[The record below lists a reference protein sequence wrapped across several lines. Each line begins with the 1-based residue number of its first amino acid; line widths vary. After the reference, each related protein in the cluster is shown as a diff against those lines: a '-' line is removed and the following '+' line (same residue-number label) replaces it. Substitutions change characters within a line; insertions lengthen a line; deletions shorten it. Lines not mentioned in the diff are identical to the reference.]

1 MEDDNKSLYIPHTK
15 KLIANNLVSD
25 TISALMKD
33 DTPHKSPA
41 ISSHTMLV
49 T

>member
-1 MEDDNKSLYIPHTK
+1 MEDDNKSLYIPQTK

-25 TISALMKD
+25 TISTLMKD
-33 DTPHKSPA
+33 EHPQKSPA